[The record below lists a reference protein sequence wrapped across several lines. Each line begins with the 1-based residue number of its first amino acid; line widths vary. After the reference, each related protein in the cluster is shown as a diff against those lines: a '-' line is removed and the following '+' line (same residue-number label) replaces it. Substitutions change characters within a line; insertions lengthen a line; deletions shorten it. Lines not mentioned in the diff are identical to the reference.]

1 VSTFSDGPT
10 SYWEHFPHGADVGI
24 RGVGR
29 SLADAFSQAALALMS
44 AVCDLEAVQ
53 PRVVSEVTCRAPTAE
68 LLFVDWINAIVYA
81 MATDHMVF
89 REFIVRIDGTDLRAH
104 LKGEPIDR
112 VRHQPAVEVKGATHT
127 LLSVAERPDGRWVA
141 QCVVDV

>member
-1 VSTFSDGPT
+1 MLSDGPT
-10 SYWEHFPHGADVGI
+10 SFWEHFPHGADVGI

-29 SLADAFSQAALALMS
+29 TREEAFSQAGAALTS
-44 AVCDLEAVQ
+44 IVCDLEVVR
-53 PRVVSEVTCRAPTAE
+53 PRVVSEVTCRAPTTE

-89 REFIVRIDGTDLRAH
+89 REFTVRIDDTELRAH
-104 LKGEPIDR
+104 LKGEPIDP

-127 LLSVAERPDGRWVA
+127 LLSVTKRSDGRWVA

>member
-1 VSTFSDGPT
+1 MA
-10 SYWEHFPHGADVGI
+10 E
-24 RGVGR
+24 
-29 SLADAFSQAALALMS
+29 AFSQAAMALTS
-44 AVCDLEAVQ
+44 TVCDLEAVQ
-53 PRVVSEVTCRAPTAE
+53 PRVVSEVTCRAPTTE

-89 REFIVRIDGTDLRAH
+89 REFIVPIDGTDLRAH
-104 LKGEPIDR
+104 LKGEPIAR

-127 LLSVAERPDGRWVA
+127 LLSVAERPDGRWVV